1 MEVCCVG
8 FESRKETGR
17 RLGVGVWRRGKPIA
31 RRFGGRGKRT
41 SNRAILALGFARRGR
56 GAIVCGEHFV
66 RFGDLVLVWRQRR
79 GGRQAIFEVCYSTPF
94 LRFGVVCLGIARR
107 QSIYHFVR
115 FGGRVRRQ
123 GSKQAIVRF
132 RFGVGVW
139 SQGWSNCEV
148 WWVSV
153 ELGRLREV
161 ERGLV
166 LPDFGGRGSKFQVWW
181 WSVGLGRVG

>member
-1 MEVCCVG
+1 MEGLDRAREVEVEVEVCCVG
-8 FESRKETGR
+8 FESRKETAR
-17 RLGVGVWRRGKPIA
+17 RLGVGVWRQGKPIA

-66 RFGDLVLVWRQRR
+66 RFGDLVLVWKQRR

-115 FGGRVRRQ
+115 LVVGFGDRESSKQLLDFDLVLGFGAKVGAIARFGGCPLNW
-123 GSKQAIVRF
+123 
-132 RFGVGVW
+132 VG
-139 SQGWSNCEV
+139 
-148 WWVSV
+148 
-153 ELGRLREV
+153 
-161 ERGLV
+161 
-166 LPDFGGRGSKFQVWW
+166 
-181 WSVGLGRVG
+181 